1 MSTTRANL
9 LMLIPPLIWGV
20 AFVYQ
25 KTGMGSIG
33 PFTFSFARF
42 FFALL
47 TVLPLAILF
56 EKHNLPN
63 GRYGILSLKFRL
75 EPLLCESIKTN
86 LPNLKYTSS

>member
-1 MSTTRANL
+1 MSATRANL
-9 LMLIPPLIWGV
+9 LMLIPPLIWGG

-47 TVLPLAILF
+47 SNGFFISIKSLPLDSILLIGLSVIEYSGRDSILF
-56 EKHNLPN
+56 PD
-63 GRYGILSLKFRL
+63 SLNCIFQFQ
-75 EPLLCESIKTN
+75 
-86 LPNLKYTSS
+86 

>member
-42 FFALL
+42 FFALI
-47 TVLPLAILF
+47 TGAIIS
-56 EKHNLPN
+56 
-63 GRYGILSLKFRL
+63 GDQ
-75 EPLLCESIKTN
+75 LLISKVCFWHE
-86 LPNLKYTSS
+86 